1 MKNKLIFVISITFL
15 FAQAPNVS
23 NVIFAQRT
31 DGSGLVDIYYDLSD
45 TDDDSLSVTLKVS
58 NDAGSTWGFSCTEI
72 SGEVGANI
80 QPGTAKQIVW
90 DFGAEHSN
98 IYSNQIIVRITA
110 DEANTISGFCVDIDG
125 NEYATVII
133 GNQVWMSENL
143 KVTKYRDGTAI
154 PTGLSNSEWEN
165 TTSGAYAVYDNN
177 ETHADTYGYLYNWY
191 AVDDS
196 RNIAP
201 DGWHVPTDDEWTTL
215 TDYLGG
221 TSVAGGKMKETGT
234 SHWNSPNTGAT
245 NESGFTAF
253 PGGYRNDGDGNYN
266 VIGSYGYFW
275 SSSESGSNNAW
286 KRDLYYNNSG
296 VYRYDDDKNYG
307 FSVRC
312 VRD

>member
-45 TDDDSLSVTLKVS
+45 TDDDSLSVTLEVS
-58 NDAGSTWGFSCTEI
+58 NDAGSTWDFSCTEI

-125 NEYATVII
+125 NEYETVSI
-133 GNQVWMSENL
+133 GNQIWMAENL
-143 KVTKYRDGTAI
+143 KVSKYRDGSSI
-154 PTGLSNSEWEN
+154 PTGHSNSDWGN
-165 TTSGAYAVYDNN
+165 LSTGAYAVYENVN
-177 ETHADTYGYLYNWY
+177 ENANTYGYLYNWY
-191 AVDDS
+191 AATDS

-201 DGWHVPTDDEWTTL
+201 DGWHVATDAEWTTL

-253 PGGYRNDGDGNYN
+253 PGGYRSSSNGYDY
-266 VIGSYGYFW
+266 IGSYGYFW
-275 SSSESGSNNAW
+275 SSSENHSIDAW
-286 KRDLYYNNSG
+286 KRWLYYNSSE
-296 VYRYDDDKNYG
+296 VYRNYSNKTYG

>member
-45 TDDDSLSVTLKVS
+45 TDDDSLSVTLEVS
-58 NDAGSTWGFSCTEI
+58 NDAGSTWDFSCTEI

-110 DEANTISGFCVDIDG
+110 DEGFCVDIDG

-253 PGGYRNDGDGNYN
+253 PGGYRNNNNGSYYY
-266 VIGSYGYFW
+266 IGSYGYFW
-275 SSSESGSNNAW
+275 SSSEDDSNDAW
-286 KRDLYYNNSG
+286 LRKLNYSNSEVDRNNTDKR
-296 VYRYDDDKNYG
+296 YG

>member
-45 TDDDSLSVTLKVS
+45 TDDDSLSVTLEVS
-58 NDAGSTWGFSCTEI
+58 NDAGSTWDFSCTEI

-110 DEANTISGFCVDIDG
+110 DEGFCVDIDG

-253 PGGYRNDGDGNYN
+253 PGGYRGYSNGLYLS
-266 VIGSYGYFW
+266 IGSYGYFW
-275 SSSESGSNNAW
+275 SSSESSSFSAW
-286 KRDLYYNNSG
+286 KRDLF
-296 VYRYDDDKNYG
+296 YDYSEVDRNYDYKRYG